1 MNLCIKCL
9 NGFQERRNLQFMQEL
24 RYLFALMLGS
34 KRKYVDPSKALDILK
49 EAFSSNPGS
58 AGVDSQQV
66 RIYYVYT
73 FFS

>member
-1 MNLCIKCL
+1 M
-9 NGFQERRNLQFMQEL
+9 QFMQEL

-66 RIYYVYT
+66 RILHVVL
-73 FFS
+73 SSRIDE